1 MKIKKLIKT
10 ISILTLVFFM
20 TISSFQTALAEIPKG
35 YWKYHD
41 PYLKAI
47 TDNNEAEILRLCE
60 ETINFF
66 NTLPMDQSKA
76 DIVSARYRKMSEIYE
91 KQGKY
96 DLAIK
101 SMKNLLVYLEY
112 LNNDLKIDYL
122 DEIKAVKQR
131 IIKIDPM
138 TEIYAL
144 TQNTDSIPF
153 FGMKH
158 EPKNGTYIGRPSS
171 ADGPIP
177 FTNET
182 VISFYVEC
190 LQEKAQDFDYYIGK
204 YADGK
209 RLIHIAFNMPNENDT
224 LKKVLLPEAD
234 AYLKETMAY
243 LKSLNT
249 PILLRIGGEM
259 NVWTKLADAET
270 YKKAFIKITK
280 IAREIAPNVATVFS
294 PNDIS
299 NWTVDISDYYPG
311 DEYVDWV
318 GVSLY
323 TNKFKPSTLTAG
335 KDSEEM
341 LYSLGKYANPI
352 TKLKDIV
359 DRYGSKKPIIITEGG
374 SGHSFV
380 GKDINLTD
388 FAKSRMNILYTYA
401 NMLFPQVKG
410 MIYFD
415 VYPKNSNA
423 YIYDLSKNNAILTQY
438 KNSLESNEAF
448 IKEIGVKPLAYVKA
462 ENYKDTLSEVE
473 LYTYCQIIGDP
484 VLSVTYTLDKK
495 VIQSE
500 ATLPYKC
507 VISSKDIQKGIH
519 ELVVTVKS
527 GNYQSVKTYA
537 LEKDGNGIVTIVK
550 DINMLYAN
558 VPNINTASAWARTD
572 IKSAITKGFVPAEL
586 QNKYNSNITRAEY
599 CRLAI
604 KYIENKL
611 SKNID
616 TILADNGVV
625 KNINAFTDTKDADIL
640 AAFALGITKGTS
652 EGKFS
657 PNNEITR
664 EQAATMVQNACKVL
678 GMDVNSF
685 PNSGFADM
693 SLVSS
698 WAVDAINFCRANEI
712 MGGTGNNNFSPNA
725 TYTREQSIITFNNIK

>member
-1 MKIKKLIKT
+1 MKIKKIIRT

-20 TISSFQTALAEIPKG
+20 TISSFQTVMAEIPKG

-47 TDNNEAEILRLCE
+47 AENNEAEILRLCE

-101 SMKNLLVYLEY
+101 SMKSLLVYLEY
-112 LNNDLKIDYL
+112 LNNELKIDYA

-138 TEIYAL
+138 TETYAL
-144 TQNTDSIPF
+144 TQNTDSIPY

-171 ADGPIP
+171 ADGPTP
-177 FTNET
+177 FINET

-190 LQEKAQDFDYYIGK
+190 LQEKIKDFDYYIGK

-209 RLIHIAFNMPNENDT
+209 RVIHIAFNMPEENDT
-224 LKKVLLPEAD
+224 LKKVLSSESD
-234 AYLKETMAY
+234 AYLKETMTY

-249 PILLRIGGEM
+249 PVLLRIGGEM

-280 IAREIAPNVATVFS
+280 IAREVAPNVATVFS

-311 DEYVDWV
+311 DDYVDWV

-323 TNKFKPSTLTAG
+323 TNKFKPSTLAPG

-359 DRYGSKKPIIITEGG
+359 DRYGNKKPIIITEGG

-415 VYPKNSNA
+415 VYPKIA
-423 YIYDLSKNNAILTQY
+423 MLTY
-438 KNSLESNEAF
+438 M
-448 IKEIGVKPLAYVKA
+448 I
-462 ENYKDTLSEVE
+462 
-473 LYTYCQIIGDP
+473 
-484 VLSVTYTLDKK
+484 
-495 VIQSE
+495 
-500 ATLPYKC
+500 
-507 VISSKDIQKGIH
+507 
-519 ELVVTVKS
+519 
-527 GNYQSVKTYA
+527 
-537 LEKDGNGIVTIVK
+537 
-550 DINMLYAN
+550 
-558 VPNINTASAWARTD
+558 
-572 IKSAITKGFVPAEL
+572 
-586 QNKYNSNITRAEY
+586 
-599 CRLAI
+599 
-604 KYIENKL
+604 
-611 SKNID
+611 
-616 TILADNGVV
+616 
-625 KNINAFTDTKDADIL
+625 
-640 AAFALGITKGTS
+640 
-652 EGKFS
+652 
-657 PNNEITR
+657 
-664 EQAATMVQNACKVL
+664 
-678 GMDVNSF
+678 
-685 PNSGFADM
+685 
-693 SLVSS
+693 
-698 WAVDAINFCRANEI
+698 
-712 MGGTGNNNFSPNA
+712 
-725 TYTREQSIITFNNIK
+725 

>member
-1 MKIKKLIKT
+1 M
-10 ISILTLVFFM
+10 
-20 TISSFQTALAEIPKG
+20 
-35 YWKYHD
+35 
-41 PYLKAI
+41 
-47 TDNNEAEILRLCE
+47 
-60 ETINFF
+60 
-66 NTLPMDQSKA
+66 
-76 DIVSARYRKMSEIYE
+76 
-91 KQGKY
+91 
-96 DLAIK
+96 
-101 SMKNLLVYLEY
+101 
-112 LNNDLKIDYL
+112 KIDYV

-144 TQNTDSIPF
+144 TQNTDSIPY

-171 ADGPIP
+171 ADGPTP
-177 FTNET
+177 FINET

-190 LQEKAQDFDYYIGK
+190 LQEKVKDFDYYIGK

-209 RLIHIAFNMPNENDT
+209 RLIHIAFNMPEENDT
-224 LKKVLLPEAD
+224 LKKVLSSESD
-234 AYLKETMAY
+234 AYLKETMTY

-259 NVWTKLADAET
+259 NVWTKLADSET

-323 TNKFKPSTLTAG
+323 TNKFKPSTLAPG

-423 YIYDLSKNNAILTQY
+423 YIYDLSKNNTILSQY
-438 KNSLESNEAF
+438 KNSIESNKAF

-462 ENYKDTLSEVE
+462 ENYKDFLSEIE

-484 VLSVTYTLDKK
+484 VISVTYTLDKK
-495 VIQSE
+495 VVQSE
-500 ATLPYKC
+500 TAMPYKC
-507 VISSKDIQKGIH
+507 IIKSEDIQKGIH

-527 GNYQSVKTYA
+527 GNYQSVKTYV
-537 LEKDGNGIVTIVK
+537 LEKTGDGLVSIVK
-550 DINMLYAN
+550 DINQLYTN
-558 VPNINTASAWARTD
+558 VPNINTASNWAKTD
-572 IKSAITKGFVPAEL
+572 IKSAITKGFVPTEL
-586 QNKYNSNITRAEY
+586 QNNYKNNITRAEF

-604 KYIENKL
+604 NYLENKL

-616 TILADNGVV
+616 SILAENGVSRN
-625 KNINAFTDTKDADIL
+625 KNAFTDTNDTDIL
-640 AAFALGITKGTS
+640 AALALNITGGTGN
-652 EGKFS
+652 GKFS
-657 PNNEITR
+657 PNNEISR
-664 EQAATMVQNACKVL
+664 EQAATMIQRTCKVL
-678 GMDVNSF
+678 GMDINNS
-685 PNSGFADM
+685 PSSGFTDM
-693 SLVSS
+693 KTAEN
-698 WAVDAINFCRANEI
+698 WAIDGINFCRANDI
-712 MGGTGNNNFSPNA
+712 MGGTGNNNFSPKA

>member
-1 MKIKKLIKT
+1 MKIKRSLKT
-10 ISILTLVFFM
+10 IIVLSLVFFM
-20 TISSFQTALAEIPKG
+20 TISSFQTAFAEIPKG

-41 PYLKAI
+41 PYLKAVEE
-47 TDNNEAEILRLCE
+47 NNEAEIIRLCK

-66 NTLPMDQSKA
+66 KALPMDQSNA
-76 DIVSARYRKMSEIYE
+76 NIVSARYRKMGEIYE

-96 DLAIK
+96 DLAID
-101 SMKNLLVYLEY
+101 SMKNLLTYLEY
-112 LNNDLKIDYL
+112 LNNELKINYV
-122 DEIKAVKQR
+122 DEIKTIKQR

-144 TQNTDSIPF
+144 TQNTDSIPY

-158 EPKNGTYIGRPSS
+158 EPKNGTYVGRPS
-171 ADGPIP
+171 AANGPTP
-177 FTNET
+177 FINET

-190 LQEKAQDFDYYIGK
+190 LQEKVQDFDYYIGN

-209 RLIHIAFNMPNENDT
+209 RLIHIAFNMPEENDT

-234 AYLKETMAY
+234 AYLKETMEY
-243 LKSLNT
+243 LKHLNT

-259 NVWTKLADAET
+259 NVWTKLADAEA

-280 IAREIAPNVATVFS
+280 IAKEIAPNVATVFS

-299 NWTVDISDYYPG
+299 DWNVDISDYYPG

-323 TNKFKPSTLTAG
+323 TNKYKASTLAPL
-335 KDSEEM
+335 KDNEEM
-341 LYSLGKYANPI
+341 YYSYGKYANPI

-380 GKDINLTD
+380 GKDLNLTD

-415 VYPKNSNA
+415 VYPKASKA
-423 YIYDLSKNNAILTQY
+423 YIYDLSKNTAVLEQY
-438 KNSLESNEAF
+438 KSSIESNKAF

-462 ENYKDTLSEVE
+462 ENYKDSLSEIE
-473 LYTYCQIIGDP
+473 LYTYCQIVGDP
-484 VLSVTYTLDKK
+484 SISVTYTLDKRIIK
-495 VIQSE
+495 SE
-500 ATLPYKC
+500 GTLPYKC
-507 VISSKDIQKGIH
+507 VIKSDDIQKGIH

-537 LEKDGNGIVTIVK
+537 LEKDGDGLVTIAK
-550 DINMLYAN
+550 DINQLYAN
-558 VPNINTASAWARTD
+558 IPNINTASAWAKTD
-572 IKSAITKGFVPAEL
+572 IKSAIKKGFVITEL

-616 TILADNGVV
+616 TILTENGIFR
-625 KNINAFTDTKDADIL
+625 NINAFTDTKDANIL
-640 AAFALGITKGTS
+640 AAFALGITNGTS

-657 PNNEITR
+657 PYSEITR
-664 EQAATMVQNACKVL
+664 EEAAKMTQNTCKVL
-678 GMDVNSF
+678 GMDI
-685 PNSGFADM
+685 SGSPSSDFADKNTI
-693 SLVSS
+693 SN
-698 WAVDAINFCRANEI
+698 WAVDAINFCRSNGI
-712 MGGTGNNNFSPNA
+712 MSGTGNNQFSPKGK
-725 TYTREQSIITFNNIK
+725 YTREQSIITFNNIK